1 MAGGED
7 DDDDDDDDQDDY
19 VAAEISTGEYTGLH
33 GLSVYI
39 LTFAPM
45 LFI

>member
-19 VAAEISTGEYTGLH
+19 VAAEISTRFLCLYKL
-33 GLSVYI
+33 VRQAAWVIKKYQI
-39 LTFAPM
+39 
-45 LFI
+45 